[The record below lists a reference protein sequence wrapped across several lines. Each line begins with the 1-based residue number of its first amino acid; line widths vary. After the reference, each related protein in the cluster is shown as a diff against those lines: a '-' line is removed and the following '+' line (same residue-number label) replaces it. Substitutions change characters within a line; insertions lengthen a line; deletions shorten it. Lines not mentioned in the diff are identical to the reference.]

1 MAPSRASGGKS
12 SSQPGGKDQ
21 LLQDA
26 VQAAQSG
33 DHARARKLLLR
44 LLQTDNREPLYWL
57 LMSTAVESRE
67 ERIYCLQNVLFLDP
81 DNSAA
86 RHDLELLGA
95 EIPESNTPAF
105 VPEENEDWQTKE
117 IAAPKV
123 RKRRKKKREEPWPIS
138 WIIASLGVG
147 LVVIL
152 LGYYAAE
159 SGFLGTVFSVTPDPH
174 ETVSASGAVP
184 TRTPQRSQATAT
196 SQVAVGPR
204 SPEDLLEAT
213 YTPTPIYVNTPHPD
227 PAAFEQGLAAL
238 NNEDWDAAIVAFQSL
253 VAANPQ
259 SPDASYYLGLAQL
272 GAGDLLAAQAAFNQA
287 VTLGPQFAPGYLG
300 RARVGMAQGA
310 EATSIITDLN
320 TAILLDASFV
330 EAYLTRAQFN
340 MQRES
345 FTDAEGDI
353 ASAQELA
360 PESAQVQ
367 YYKALVALAQD
378 QFGVALQAS
387 QRAYDLDLTMLP
399 NYLAKAEAELG
410 VRQATAAI
418 GTMQTYLTFEAE
430 DGFGW
435 QLLGLAFE
443 ADGQHESA
451 MEAFDHALSI
461 DPNLSRA
468 SYYRGR
474 EELAEDRLES
484 ALGYFRA
491 AVAGEPD
498 WFEARIA
505 LAEGLLITGFPSD
518 AFLEVNSSSAL
529 IEDNEQRAAFFYWR
543 ARILEAL
550 GQADNALADWRSLLA
565 LPESAV
571 PDDWRQAAEERVAN

>member
-1 MAPSRASGGKS
+1 M
-12 SSQPGGKDQ
+12 
-21 LLQDA
+21 LQDA
-26 VQAAQSG
+26 VQATQSG
-33 DHARARKLLLR
+33 DLARARKLLLK
-44 LLQTDNREPLYWL
+44 LLHADNREPLYWL

-67 ERIYCLQNVLFLDP
+67 ERIYCLQNVLFLDAE
-81 DNSAA
+81 NSAA

-95 EIPESNTPAF
+95 EIPEVSTPAF
-105 VPEENEDWQTKE
+105 VPEESEDWQTKE
-117 IAAPKV
+117 IAAPKI

-138 WIIASLGVG
+138 WILASLGVG
-147 LVVIL
+147 VVVIF

-159 SGFLGTVFSVTPDPH
+159 SGLLGTIFSVTPGP
-174 ETVSASGAVP
+174 ERTLSATGLVP
-184 TRTPQRSQATAT
+184 TRTPSRSQATAT
-196 SQVAVGPR
+196 GDVAVVPR
-204 SPEDLLEAT
+204 SPEDLLDAT
-213 YTPTPIYVNTPHPD
+213 YTPTPIYVNTPQAD
-227 PAAFEQGLAAL
+227 LSTFDQGLAAL
-238 NNEDWDAAIVAFQSL
+238 NSEDWDTAIVAFQSL
-253 VAANPQ
+253 VAANSQ
-259 SPDASYYLGLAQL
+259 SADASYYLGLAQL
-272 GAGDLLAAQAAFNQA
+272 GAGDLLAAQAAFNQS

-320 TAILLDASFV
+320 TAILLDSNFV

-345 FTDAEGDI
+345 YGDAEGDI
-353 ASAQELA
+353 ASAEDLA
-360 PESAQVQ
+360 PGSALVQ

-387 QRAYDLDLTMLP
+387 QRAHDLDVTLLP

-410 VRQATAAI
+410 VRQAEAAI

-451 MEAFDHALSI
+451 MEAFNHALSI
-461 DPNLSRA
+461 NPNLPRA
-468 SYYRGR
+468 SYYRGL

-498 WFEARIA
+498 WFEAHIA
-505 LAEGLLITGFPSD
+505 LAEGLLATGAPSD
-518 AFLEVNSSSAL
+518 AFLEINASSSL
-529 IEDNEQRAAFFYWR
+529 IEDDTQRAAFFYWR

-550 GQADNALADWRSLLA
+550 GQTDNALADWRSLLA
-565 LPESAV
+565 LPESAL
-571 PDDWRQAAEERVAN
+571 PATWRQEALERIPN